1 MLLPLLSSYAL
12 LLDPP
17 LSRQLSL
24 LERVNALAAPLLVR
38 TDQAPPSRE
47 LPRLAQIRGGLLTH
61 GRLDQPGERE
71 RRNPQCYTHI
81 YIIYTGYTR
90 MVRRSTIMRRIA
102 PGLCTNNAGFR
113 VRHIE
118 KHEMLFL
125 L

>member
-61 GRLDQPGERE
+61 GRLNQPGERE
-71 RRNPQCYTHI
+71 RRHPQCYIHTLYILGTH
-81 YIIYTGYTR
+81 
-90 MVRRSTIMRRIA
+90 A
-102 PGLCTNNAGFR
+102 
-113 VRHIE
+113 
-118 KHEMLFL
+118 
-125 L
+125 

>member
-71 RRNPQCYTHI
+71 RRHPQCYIHTL
-81 YIIYTGYTR
+81 YILGTY
-90 MVRRSTIMRRIA
+90 A
-102 PGLCTNNAGFR
+102 
-113 VRHIE
+113 
-118 KHEMLFL
+118 
-125 L
+125 